1 MPQERRGVLSR
12 MTGIRRLVAIVLIGA
27 MSPFAFGCYGAFPL
41 THIIYNLNGEVKP
54 GLLSQ
59 IVFWVFVILPV
70 YSIAMVADAVV
81 LNLVEFWTGEKIDV
95 STAVGENGASYVLT
109 PSADGSEA
117 VLTVSR
123 DGQIRS
129 EVRFVRLRS
138 GLVEVRDADGRLAGQ
153 VVPDGAGG
161 FRLTDA
167 AGATVSTISAA
178 DLPSLAALG
187 GR

>member
-1 MPQERRGVLSR
+1 M
-12 MTGIRRLVAIVLIGA
+12 
-27 MSPFAFGCYGAFPL
+27 
-41 THIIYNLNGEVKP
+41 
-54 GLLSQ
+54 
-59 IVFWVFVILPV
+59 
-70 YSIAMVADAVV
+70 
-81 LNLVEFWTGEKIDV
+81 
-95 STAVGENGASYVLT
+95 
-109 PSADGSEA
+109 
-117 VLTVSR
+117 LTVSR